1 MSCSW
6 LKIVDGFLF
15 SIIDS
20 KVLFFCKFMSLRKF
34 CNEYFEKQ
42 VGQTVNVCLS
52 GELVEI
58 IFGCFCV
65 WSNFL
70 RVSFVMIMLFRWN
83 S

>member
-1 MSCSW
+1 M
-6 LKIVDGFLF
+6 
-15 SIIDS
+15 
-20 KVLFFCKFMSLRKF
+20 F

-70 RVSFVMIMLFRWN
+70 RISFVMIMLFRRN